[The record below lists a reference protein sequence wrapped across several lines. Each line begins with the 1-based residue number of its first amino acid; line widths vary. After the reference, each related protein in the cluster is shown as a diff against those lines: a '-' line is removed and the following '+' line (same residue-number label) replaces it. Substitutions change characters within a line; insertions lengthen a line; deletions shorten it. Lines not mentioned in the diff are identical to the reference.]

1 MLQTTPSPSTTF
13 TFLALGIV
21 LIRFS
26 IHVSRRFVSKST
38 FWCDCG
44 VMRRVLGEPE
54 ALARRL
60 LNPRTAAQCQDS
72 SGVRARNTPWPVFS
86 GDGSDGQGYSSSK
99 GEAAGSSPAPGTPGS
114 REVNDAVPSF
124 GTTKTRINR
133 SPESPVSS
141 SSHLHFQR
149 QDVPITGTMKRCV
162 VWRRSSASLSPSS
175 LAQNQKRQKKR
186 PMNRQISRHKQ

>member
-13 TFLALGIV
+13 TFLAFGIV
-21 LIRFS
+21 LIRLS
-26 IHVSRRFVSKST
+26 IPVSRRFVSSST
-38 FWCDCG
+38 SSGIDR
-44 VMRRVLGEPE
+44 VLRRVLGDRE

-124 GTTKTRINR
+124 GTTKPASTVLPRAR
-133 SPESPVSS
+133 FL
-141 SSHLHFQR
+141 HLYIYIFNDKTCQ
-149 QDVPITGTMKRCV
+149 
-162 VWRRSSASLSPSS
+162 
-175 LAQNQKRQKKR
+175 
-186 PMNRQISRHKQ
+186 SRVQ